1 MAEELLNA
9 ITEPFTKVLFL
20 LHDSRIVS
28 VDNFKRQHA
37 ELMKHHWI
45 DSSILQTSDKQ
56 HPTTTGIFEVYGK
69 KTGLNMTELKELLI
83 DWMCDKCTEL
93 ANCMAIALNQSNQ
106 TFTEWLQRITL
117 NDEFVPDELTIHCL
131 SRFLNVHTLVY
142 TLNFYWSTL
151 INQFKYDDDKLY
163 KKSDIRLV
171 YVRHHMFAELKHI
184 RQPKPQP
191 TPTTP
196 TTSPG
201 TDKTRK
207 RTASGRHGKKVTNR
221 GDKPWSKQSRKL
233 TTPPSLPPP
242 PHTTTIQKKQT
253 KHQLLTAE

>member
-1 MAEELLNA
+1 MLC
-9 ITEPFTKVLFL
+9 L
-20 LHDSRIVS
+20 LHDSRIIS

-69 KTGLNMTELKELLI
+69 KTGLKATELKELLI
-83 DWMCDKCTEL
+83 DWMCDKRTEL
-93 ANCMAIALNQSNQ
+93 SNCMAIALNQSKQ
-106 TFTEWLQRITL
+106 TFTEWLQCITL
-117 NDEFVPDELTIHCL
+117 NEEV
-131 SRFLNVHTLVY
+131 
-142 TLNFYWSTL
+142 
-151 INQFKYDDDKLY
+151 NQFKYDDDKLY

-171 YVRHHMFAELKHI
+171 YIGHHMFAELKHI

-191 TPTTP
+191 TLTTP

-207 RTASGRHGKKVTNR
+207 RMSSGRRGKKVTNR
-221 GDKPWSKQSRKL
+221 GDKPQSKQSSKP
-233 TTPPSLPPP
+233 TTPPLLPPP
-242 PHTTTIQKKQT
+242 PTPRPSRRSR
-253 KHQLLTAE
+253 